1 MAAALSAQQTDRAR
15 LLFELAG
22 EPSHCTAACPRPA
35 LASSTPALRRQFYDR
50 TCNNEQVKMQRN
62 LPPEQIAHTLER
74 MVGIEYD
81 LKHADEVPQHGQSAV
96 WAVPQLGSCA
106 SSGRVWQLW
115 LARRS
120 HGRDGPTGRPATA
133 SGARASRLQTA
144 NFHRL

>member
-1 MAAALSAQQTDRAR
+1 M
-15 LLFELAG
+15 
-22 EPSHCTAACPRPA
+22 PSPA
-35 LASSTPALRRQFYDR
+35 LAPSYNPASRRQFYDR

-81 LKHADEVPQHGQSAV
+81 LKHADEVPQHCQSA
-96 WAVPQLGSCA
+96 ALAAPQLGSCA

-120 HGRDGPTGRPATA
+120 HGRDGPAGRPATA

>member
-35 LASSTPALRRQFYDR
+35 LAPSYNPASRRQFYDR

-81 LKHADEVPQHGQSAV
+81 LKHADEVPQHCQSA
-96 WAVPQLGSCA
+96 ALAAPLLATPA
-106 SSGRVWQLW
+106 S
-115 LARRS
+115 
-120 HGRDGPTGRPATA
+120 
-133 SGARASRLQTA
+133 
-144 NFHRL
+144 

>member
-1 MAAALSAQQTDRAR
+1 MAAALSAQHTDRAR

-35 LASSTPALRRQFYDR
+35 LAPSYNPASRRQFYDR

-81 LKHADEVPQHGQSAV
+81 LKHADEVPQHCQSA
-96 WAVPQLGSCA
+96 ALAAPLLATPA
-106 SSGRVWQLW
+106 S
-115 LARRS
+115 
-120 HGRDGPTGRPATA
+120 
-133 SGARASRLQTA
+133 
-144 NFHRL
+144 

>member
-22 EPSHCTAACPRPA
+22 APSHCTAAC
-35 LASSTPALRRQFYDR
+35 LAPPSYTPPSTPASLRQFYDR

-81 LKHADEVPQHGQSAV
+81 LKHADEVPQHCQSA
-96 WAVPQLGSCA
+96 ALAAPLLATPA
-106 SSGRVWQLW
+106 S
-115 LARRS
+115 
-120 HGRDGPTGRPATA
+120 
-133 SGARASRLQTA
+133 
-144 NFHRL
+144 